1 MNSILN
7 EILHE
12 AGQMLLFPC
21 LAMLVFFI
29 VASIWQAGTV
39 IIEYILEQ
47 RKVKEDIP
55 TLLQK
60 IHTVPEEELYGLI
73 ENTNLLKRHKEAILE
88 VIKSK
93 DMPKESLV
101 TLAKTIL
108 NNEEKYLDKSIRPT
122 DLIAKLG
129 PMFGLLGTLIPLG
142 PGIVALGQGDTELL
156 SISMSTAFDTTIA
169 GVISAAVCYVISK
182 IRKCWYENYINSME
196 AILECMIQEV
206 TTND

>member
-101 TLAKTIL
+101 TLTKTIL